1 MIDKVFAN
9 DVECNKNS
17 DGTYS
22 FVVPTSDVEIT
33 VTYKVISNITVT
45 ESLEAT
51 ITVDKTSAA
60 SGEIVTISVSNII
73 DGKAVG
79 DITVSGLN
87 GSVVVSGGNGTYEF
101 TMPSEDVTVTV
112 TFVDYVAPEV
122 PFANKSYEG
131 SRTTS
136 DYDPEWDE
144 YLSII
149 DTLKLAFS
157 EDGSKVNVYLTKNYN
172 RSETT
177 EQILDLPYNY
187 TEPSGE
193 TTTGTI
199 TIELNSSTLIT
210 LIYDSTADT
219 FRIGN
224 DVTYNG
230 TTYYLGPTT
239 LSLIA

>member
-1 MIDKVFAN
+1 
-9 DVECNKNS
+9 
-17 DGTYS
+17 
-22 FVVPTSDVEIT
+22 
-33 VTYKVISNITVT
+33 
-45 ESLEAT
+45 
-51 ITVDKTSAA
+51 
-60 SGEIVTISVSNII
+60 
-73 DGKAVG
+73 
-79 DITVSGLN
+79 
-87 GSVVVSGGNGTYEF
+87 
-101 TMPSEDVTVTV
+101 MPSEDVTVTV

-193 TTTGTI
+193 ATTGTI

-210 LIYDSTADT
+210 LIYDPTADT